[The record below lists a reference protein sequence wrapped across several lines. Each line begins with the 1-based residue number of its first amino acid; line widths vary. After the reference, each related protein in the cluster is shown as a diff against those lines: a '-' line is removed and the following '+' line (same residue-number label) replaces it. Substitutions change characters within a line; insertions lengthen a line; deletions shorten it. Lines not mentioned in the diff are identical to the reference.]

1 MCKSGYPAAKCPIIR
16 TPIIMCFLMGRE
28 VSNRGESW
36 SHWTLFYYYQTQLTS
51 ISDGFIYWSLGLD
64 RISYS
69 FRGVSCG
76 PTTDRSHNVGQN
88 SKFLSSSFDA
98 SPSLLRFP
106 YTSLLFLSAVKL
118 SCGAELNYT
127 NIAGR
132 FHSHSLYFFIREG
145 INNKLKSLDGFFP
158 SRR

>member
-1 MCKSGYPAAKCPIIR
+1 MVTLDTILLLSDTAHFDIR
-16 TPIIMCFLMGRE
+16 LFLFVDLWAWIE
-28 VSNRGESW
+28 Y
-36 SHWTLFYYYQTQLTS
+36 LIL
-51 ISDGFIYWSLGLD
+51 
-64 RISYS
+64 
-69 FRGVSCG
+69 VSCG

-132 FHSHSLYFFIREG
+132 FHSHSL
-145 INNKLKSLDGFFP
+145 
-158 SRR
+158 